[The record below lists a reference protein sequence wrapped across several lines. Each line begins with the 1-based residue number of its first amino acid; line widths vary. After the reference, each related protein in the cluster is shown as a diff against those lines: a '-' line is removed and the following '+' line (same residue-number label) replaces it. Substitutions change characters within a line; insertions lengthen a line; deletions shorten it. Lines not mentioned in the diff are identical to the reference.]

1 MRHRLAALRW
11 TLADALREAREHAR
25 ELGAP
30 AAATLAVSRLV
41 GRTPQARPPLWPLR
55 LPGYRHPVHYREGTS
70 DALVLRQV
78 LGGREYD
85 CVSGEPAVRTIFDL
99 GGNLG
104 AASFHL
110 LHAYPRATVVFVEP
124 DADNLRVARR
134 NLAPWAGQV
143 TFVQAGVW
151 DASVDLTVDRGY
163 RDGAEWSIQVRPTRP
178 GEAADLRGVTVNDLL
193 RDCGAGTI
201 DLVKMD
207 IEAAEATVFRG
218 DTAWPPS
225 TTAAITSSSNPTAA
239 LDDPEPRR
247 AAMIRPAQ
255 AEAMPVST
263 NTEAAT
269 LRAGMPTRRAA
280 SALAPTAMTCRP

>member
-11 TLADALREAREHAR
+11 TLADTLREARAHAR

-70 DALVLRQV
+70 DVLVLRQV

-99 GGNLG
+99 GGNVG

-151 DASVDLTVDRGY
+151 DASVDLTVDRGGY
-163 RDGAEWSIQVRPTRP
+163 RDGGEWAFQVRPTRP
-178 GEAADLRGVTVNDLL
+178 GETADLRGVTVADLL
-193 RDCGAGTI
+193 QLSGAATI
-201 DLVKMD
+201 DLLKMD

-218 DTAWPPS
+218 DTAWLARTRTLAVELHGP
-225 TTAAITSSSNPTAA
+225 ACEAA
-239 LDDPEPRR
+239 LAHALTGYAADRSTSGELTVLKNIRR
-247 AAMIRPAQ
+247 A
-255 AEAMPVST
+255 
-263 NTEAAT
+263 
-269 LRAGMPTRRAA
+269 
-280 SALAPTAMTCRP
+280 

>member
-1 MRHRLAALRW
+1 MRRRLAHLRW
-11 TLADALREAREHAR
+11 TLAHLRWQAATYAR
-25 ELGAP
+25 ELGVGP
-30 AAATLAVSRLV
+30 AATLALSGLI
-41 GRTPQARPPLWPLR
+41 GGTPQPRPPLWPLHLR
-55 LPGYRHPVHYREGTS
+55 GYRHPFYYREGTS
-70 DALVLRQV
+70 DKEVVRQV
-78 LGGREYD
+78 LGRREYD

-99 GGNLG
+99 GGNIG

-143 TFVQAGVW
+143 TFVRAGVW

-207 IEAAEATVFRG
+207 IEAAEAVVFRG
-218 DTAWPPS
+218 DTSWL
-225 TTAAITSSSNPTAA
+225 AATRTLAVELHDADCVAA
-239 LDDPEPRR
+239 LDHALTDYAADRSTSGELTVLKHIRR
-247 AAMIRPAQ
+247 A
-255 AEAMPVST
+255 
-263 NTEAAT
+263 
-269 LRAGMPTRRAA
+269 
-280 SALAPTAMTCRP
+280 